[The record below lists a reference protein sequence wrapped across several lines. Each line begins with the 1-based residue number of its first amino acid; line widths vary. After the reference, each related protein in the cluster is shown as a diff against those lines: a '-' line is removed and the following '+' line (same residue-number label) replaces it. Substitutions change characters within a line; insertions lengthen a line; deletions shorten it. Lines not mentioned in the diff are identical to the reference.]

1 MPQIEFQD
9 NRIEVKNLIQSAA
22 ISFLHEAGGEIA
34 GQAGKNSRRRTGKT
48 AGSFTYK
55 VDEGSIEVAVG
66 SNEENAVWEEFG
78 TGEYAV
84 HGDGRK
90 GYWVFVEGQSSG
102 SKGGK
107 TYDLKGAKRAVAILR
122 QKGLNAYYTKGKKPN
137 KALETAFMTKIPVI
151 KAYAEKAFSNLGGGS
166 SSGSGGSSGTGM
178 KQMVNSSRAA
188 YNKVNSFM
196 NKLG

>member
-1 MPQIEFQD
+1 MAEIQFED
-9 NRIEVKNLIQSAA
+9 NRIEVKNAIKSAA
-22 ISFLHEAGGEIA
+22 IAFLHEAGGEIA

-55 VDEGSIEVAVG
+55 VDEGSVEVAVG
-66 SNEENAVWEEFG
+66 SNEQNAVWEEFG

-102 SKGGK
+102 GGKGGK

-122 QKGLNAYYTKGKKPN
+122 KKGLNAYYTKGKKPN
-137 KALETAFMTKIPVI
+137 KALETAFTTTTPTIRS
-151 KAYAEKAFSNLGGGS
+151 AAEKACGGIG
-166 SSGSGGSSGTGM
+166 
-178 KQMVNSSRAA
+178 
-188 YNKVNSFM
+188 
-196 NKLG
+196 